1 MVLILSLFFL
11 YAYLCNTIDEKNNI
25 DMIQIKHEEDSINNY
40 MKYWYEVLDTNS
52 NGEIDNTE

>member
-1 MVLILSLFFL
+1 MKKIVLILLLFS
-11 YAYLCNTIDEKNNI
+11 CNNITKKNN

-40 MKYWYEVLDTNS
+40 MRYWYEVLDTNS

>member
-1 MVLILSLFFL
+1 MKKILYILLLFS
-11 YAYLCNTIDEKNNI
+11 CNKITKKQNI
-25 DMIQIKHEEDSINNY
+25 DMIQIKHEEDSIDNY

>member
-1 MVLILSLFFL
+1 MVYILLLFS
-11 YAYLCNTIDEKNNI
+11 CNTINEKQNI

-40 MKYWYEVLDTNS
+40 MRYWYEVLDTNS